1 MRKLDM
7 ALKVKCT
14 PIILAVSTTIL
25 VSISIVLIN
34 SYIESFPNYEDIVQ
48 NSSWMIAHLVHIP
61 QFAIPFVMICL
72 ITKGRLR
79 AYGYNMKQK
88 PPVFT
93 HKRMF
98 ILGASFGL
106 ILSLKYIPQ
115 VIGGRHI
122 GIPQPV
128 TLSSVVG
135 NMTFQW
141 IVVGLSE
148 ETMFRGL
155 IQTYLMNNLRG
166 SVKILG
172 HDLHIGTVIS
182 AILWGAF
189 HFINLLVMP
198 SGSVVFVVILTTIAG
213 LAMGYAYQET
223 RSLLTTIIVHNTMFG
238 IPLALG
244 YIIHWI
250 S

>member
-1 MRKLDM
+1 MRLR
-7 ALKVKCT
+7 VKSAA
-14 PIILAVSTTIL
+14 IIITLGIIIL
-25 VSISIVLIN
+25 VSILIILIN
-34 SYIESFPNYEDIVQ
+34 AYIESFANYENIVR

-61 QFAIPFVMICL
+61 QFVIPFLIICF
-72 ITKGRLR
+72 ITKGKLGE
-79 AYGYNMKQK
+79 YGYNMKQN

-98 ILGASFGL
+98 ILGVSFGL
-106 ILSLKYIPQ
+106 LLSLKYIPQ
-115 VIGGRHI
+115 VINKTHI
-122 GIPQPV
+122 DIPQPV
-128 TLSSVVG
+128 TLLSVVG

-155 IQTYLMNNLRG
+155 IQTYLMNNLEG
-166 SVKILG
+166 FVTILG
-172 HDLHIGTVIS
+172 HDLHIGTVIT

-189 HFINLLVMP
+189 HFINILVMP
-198 SGSVVFVVILTTIAG
+198 LGSVVLVVILTTIAG

-223 RSLLTTIIVHNTMFG
+223 RSLLTTIIVHNTIFG
-238 IPLALG
+238 IPLTLG